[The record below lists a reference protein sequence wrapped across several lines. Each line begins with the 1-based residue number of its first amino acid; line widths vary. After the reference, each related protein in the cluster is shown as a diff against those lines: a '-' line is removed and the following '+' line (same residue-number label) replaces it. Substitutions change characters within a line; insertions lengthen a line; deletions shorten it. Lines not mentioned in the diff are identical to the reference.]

1 MDKLEPVTPT
11 LISYRCSS
19 CSRGFVACGDVIS
32 EEILCTCGA
41 RLVAAPLPRGVYE
54 LRSAIAE
61 HARITNPASRR
72 PEEKEADLGYGAS
85 HGNPVGHEGPTG
97 PGDAPAREPP
107 AQPVQAH

>member
-1 MDKLEPVTPT
+1 MDKLELATLTP
-11 LISYRCSS
+11 YHCSS
-19 CSRGFVACGDVIS
+19 CSRGFVACGDMVS

-54 LRSAIAE
+54 LKSSVAE
-61 HARITNPASRR
+61 HARTTNPGSTPSRR

-97 PGDAPAREPP
+97 PGDAPASGAP
-107 AQPVQAH
+107 ARAAHV